1 VLDTLGELTG
11 LPSPTIKVPHS
22 VAMAFAAF
30 DQTFNGYFRNREP
43 RATIEEVRMGRKFMW
58 VDSGKAERELGYTH
72 GAAREALGRA
82 ARWFVEKGYAPAY
95 QAMCPTA

>member
-1 VLDTLGELTG
+1 MLGELTG
-11 LPSPTIKVPHS
+11 LPSPTMKVPHA

-30 DQTFNGYFRNREP
+30 DQTFNGYLRNREP
-43 RATIEEVRMGRKFMW
+43 RATVDEVRMGKKFMW

-72 GAAREALGRA
+72 GAAREALDRA

-95 QAMCPTA
+95 DAMCSSA